1 MASGDRIARSPD
13 QRRLNGH
20 RVYLPPIRRGVSTHG
35 QGERSARE
43 GEMHLLSAAD
53 SGYGTGWPAYGI
65 GLKVSIPS
73 SKTGRIWLHSLTG
86 AVMYSA

>member
-1 MASGDRIARSPD
+1 
-13 QRRLNGH
+13 
-20 RVYLPPIRRGVSTHG
+20 
-35 QGERSARE
+35 
-43 GEMHLLSAAD
+43 MHLLSAAD